1 MSTTDP
7 TDISVSGWKRIARR
21 LPDQIRDD
29 HVTLSASGVAFQG
42 FLALVPMLV
51 AAVSIYGLVADPDNV
66 VRLIDRIGSTVPDEV
81 AALLER
87 QLESIVAANAG
98 ALGVGALVGLASGL
112 WSASSGV
119 KYLIEGINIAY
130 DEDADDRAFWKRRG
144 IALLLTLLLLGF
156 LGVAATLITL
166 TASSTGAMGL
176 ALRLVSWIAVAVL
189 LMLVLATIYRYAPDR
204 DEPDWVWVSPG
215 AVFTVVAWLI
225 VSYLFGLYVSNFD
238 TYNETYGSLGAIIVV
253 LVWLYATALVV
264 IVGAEINAEIERQG
278 SRPA

>member
-7 TDISVSGWKRIARR
+7 TDISVTGWKRIARR

-144 IALLLTLLLLGF
+144 IALLLTLLVLGF

-176 ALRLVSWIAVAVL
+176 ALRLVSWVAVAVL

-278 SRPA
+278 STPA